1 MRVNFRGGSVPILI
15 GTKTW
20 HSPRCDCLSPFH
32 SYPSRLKLSLNMAE
46 ADPSAWVTGGNNILV
61 HEGRIGVGG
70 YGSVHKAYFR

>member
-1 MRVNFRGGSVPILI
+1 
-15 GTKTW
+15 
-20 HSPRCDCLSPFH
+20 
-32 SYPSRLKLSLNMAE
+32 MAE